1 MTSTATLT
9 PPTAATSVPDTAIT
23 VQETIGHQ
31 VDLVAVPPYCAP
43 SHHVQGGWTPGASWR
58 EATTITRRIAVM
70 AQAAMRVITCR
81 RVSMPRPIQ
90 QDMGKPAQLP
100 PATRPRGR
108 RIAATVAVL
117 VVVAALV
124 AVAAGTAF
132 RASADPDGG
141 SGAPAPKPPPLAV
154 PQPDSLPRDAFIG
167 GARTSTNSGLGMGNG
182 MGRPLAEAR
191 ERGTATIS
199 PSATDGTHLPTAI
212 AGKSVVLHLPN
223 ERELTAAQWGAGGA
237 ATFTSRDTD
246 YRITPFAGGGADV
259 NIIRRTIF
267 TPEEFTFGMR
277 LPEGTHARQG
287 NNAVLIETDGAPG
300 RPATT
305 IATVSVPVARDAKGA
320 AVQVTPVIHG
330 DYVYQQQNLRLD
342 MGPADVFAFPITVT
356 LSYRAS
362 NLPATGA
369 LASDWDGLPEGGGP
383 PEAIMAANIIPAPP
397 DYVSDPGGQYRPANI
412 DPTLY
417 SQRHA
422 DTCLSGPN
430 EYRSDDG
437 RTANFLSSCQRQ
449 AMCLDV
455 SPAQHSADTCK
466 NQAFANMSA
475 QCTATFGQTGDQY
488 DTCMG
493 VANGHAAWAKE
504 NLLTDPLCQPSAGAD
519 TSRLPS
525 NNNQY
530 C

>member
-1 MTSTATLT
+1 MATSGTLT
-9 PPTAATSVPDTAIT
+9 LPTPATPVPDTAVT
-23 VQETIGHQ
+23 VRATVNYP
-31 VDLVAVPPYCAP
+31 VDLVAVQPYRER
-43 SHHVQGGWTPGASWR
+43 VQLHRGGGTP
-58 EATTITRRIAVM
+58 ATHRRWPTGSTGRF
-70 AQAAMRVITCR
+70 AAMTQTAVKVITCR
-81 RVSMPRPIQ
+81 RLPTDTPGEQ
-90 QDMGKPAQLP
+90 AGWAAPQLP
-100 PATRPRGR
+100 DQCSSR
-108 RIAATVAVL
+108 RKRCAAILVAL
-117 VVVAALV
+117 VVSVASVALGLHT
-124 AVAAGTAF
+124 AA
-132 RASADPDGG
+132 RAGADPT
-141 SGAPAPKPPPLAV
+141 APGVPTPKPIPNQVA
-154 PQPDSLPRDAFIG
+154 QPDSLNRDAFIG
-167 GARTSTNSGLGMGNG
+167 GARTSTNVGQNMGTG
-182 MGRPLAEAR
+182 TGPPLLAAR
-191 ERGTATIS
+191 ERTGATIS

-212 AGKSVVLHLPN
+212 AGKTVVLHLPH
-223 ERELTAAQWGAGGA
+223 ERELTAAQWGGGGA

-246 YRITPFAGGGADV
+246 YRITPFAGGGVDV

-267 TPEEFTFGMR
+267 APEEFTFGMR
-277 LPEGTHARQG
+277 LPEGAHARQG

-305 IATVSVPVARDAKGA
+305 IATVSVPVARDAKGIP
-320 AVQVTPVIHG
+320 VQVTPVIHG

-342 MGPADVFAFPITVT
+342 MGPADIFAFPITLT

-362 NLPATGA
+362 SIPATGA

-383 PEAIMAANIIPAPP
+383 PEAIKAANIIAPP
-397 DYVSDPGGQYRPANI
+397 SDYVVDPGGSMRPANV
-412 DPTLY
+412 DATLY

-422 DTCLSGPN
+422 DRCLSGPN
-430 EYRSDDG
+430 EYRSEDG
-437 RTANFLSSCQRQ
+437 RTASFLSSCQRQ

-488 DTCMG
+488 DACIN

-504 NLLTDPLCQPSAGAD
+504 NLLTDPLCQPVAPGANI
-519 TSRLPS
+519 SRLPS

>member
-1 MTSTATLT
+1 
-9 PPTAATSVPDTAIT
+9 
-23 VQETIGHQ
+23 
-31 VDLVAVPPYCAP
+31 
-43 SHHVQGGWTPGASWR
+43 
-58 EATTITRRIAVM
+58 M
-70 AQAAMRVITCR
+70 AQTAVRVITCSR
-81 RVSMPRPIQ
+81 RPQSSPGQQGIQSMTPSP
-90 QDMGKPAQLP
+90 QLP
-100 PATRPRGR
+100 AGR
-108 RIAATVAVL
+108 VRRSGMAVALAVL
-117 VVVAALV
+117 IAVAALV
-124 AVAAGTAF
+124 IAGVHTGV
-132 RASADPDGG
+132 RAGADP
-141 SGAPAPKPPPLAV
+141 SAPGVPTPKPIPNQVA
-154 PQPDSLPRDAFIG
+154 QPDALNRDAFIG
-167 GARTSTNSGLGMGNG
+167 GARTSTNVGQNMGTG
-182 MGRPLAEAR
+182 TGPPLLAAR
-191 ERGTATIS
+191 ERTGATIS
-199 PSATDGTHLPTAI
+199 PSAADGTHLPTAI
-212 AGKSVVLHLPN
+212 AGKSVVLHLPH

-246 YRITPFAGGGADV
+246 YRITPFAGGGVDV

-300 RPATT
+300 KPATT

-369 LASDWDGLPEGGGP
+369 LASDWDRLPEGGGP
-383 PEAIMAANIIPAPP
+383 PEAIKAANIIPAPG

-422 DTCLSGPN
+422 NTCLSGPN
-430 EYRSDDG
+430 EYRSEDG
-437 RTANFLSSCQRQ
+437 RTASFLSSCQRQ

-504 NLLTDPLCQPSAGAD
+504 NLLTDPLCQPVAAGAD

>member
-1 MTSTATLT
+1 MT
-9 PPTAATSVPDTAIT
+9 
-23 VQETIGHQ
+23 
-31 VDLVAVPPYCAP
+31 P
-43 SHHVQGGWTPGASWR
+43 SP
-58 EATTITRRIAVM
+58 
-70 AQAAMRVITCR
+70 
-81 RVSMPRPIQ
+81 
-90 QDMGKPAQLP
+90 QLP
-100 PATRPRGR
+100 AGR
-108 RIAATVAVL
+108 VRRSGMAVALAVL
-117 VVVAALV
+117 IAVAALV
-124 AVAAGTAF
+124 IAGVHTGVRAGTDP
-132 RASADPDGG
+132 SAPGV
-141 SGAPAPKPPPLAV
+141 PTPKPIPNQVA
-154 PQPDSLPRDAFIG
+154 QPDALNRDAFIG
-167 GARTSTNSGLGMGNG
+167 GARTSTNVGQNMGTG
-182 MGRPLAEAR
+182 TGPPLLAAR
-191 ERGTATIS
+191 ERTGATIS
-199 PSATDGTHLPTAI
+199 PSAADGTHLPTAI
-212 AGKSVVLHLPN
+212 AGKSVVLHLPH

-246 YRITPFAGGGADV
+246 YRITPFAGGGVDV

-300 RPATT
+300 KPATT

-383 PEAIMAANIIPAPP
+383 PEAIKAANIIPAPG

-422 DTCLSGPN
+422 NTCLSGPN
-430 EYRSDDG
+430 EYRSEDG
-437 RTANFLSSCQRQ
+437 RTASFLSSCQRQ

-504 NLLTDPLCQPSAGAD
+504 NLLTDPLCQPVAAGAD

>member
-1 MTSTATLT
+1 MT
-9 PPTAATSVPDTAIT
+9 
-23 VQETIGHQ
+23 
-31 VDLVAVPPYCAP
+31 P
-43 SHHVQGGWTPGASWR
+43 SP
-58 EATTITRRIAVM
+58 
-70 AQAAMRVITCR
+70 
-81 RVSMPRPIQ
+81 
-90 QDMGKPAQLP
+90 QLP
-100 PATRPRGR
+100 AGR
-108 RIAATVAVL
+108 VRRSGMAVALAVL
-117 VVVAALV
+117 IAVAALV
-124 AVAAGTAF
+124 IAGVHTGV
-132 RASADPDGG
+132 RAGADP
-141 SGAPAPKPPPLAV
+141 SAPGVPTPKPIPNQVA
-154 PQPDSLPRDAFIG
+154 QPDALNRDAFIG
-167 GARTSTNSGLGMGNG
+167 GARTSTNVGQNMGTG
-182 MGRPLAEAR
+182 TGPPLLAAR
-191 ERGTATIS
+191 ERTGATIS
-199 PSATDGTHLPTAI
+199 PSAADGTHLPTAI
-212 AGKSVVLHLPN
+212 AGKSVVLHLPH

-246 YRITPFAGGGADV
+246 YRITPFAGGGVDV

-300 RPATT
+300 KPATT

-383 PEAIMAANIIPAPP
+383 PEAIKAANIIPAPG

-422 DTCLSGPN
+422 NTCLSGPN
-430 EYRSDDG
+430 EYRSEDG
-437 RTANFLSSCQRQ
+437 RTASFLSSCQRQ

-504 NLLTDPLCQPSAGAD
+504 NLLTDPLCQPVAAGAD

>member
-1 MTSTATLT
+1 
-9 PPTAATSVPDTAIT
+9 
-23 VQETIGHQ
+23 
-31 VDLVAVPPYCAP
+31 
-43 SHHVQGGWTPGASWR
+43 
-58 EATTITRRIAVM
+58 
-70 AQAAMRVITCR
+70 
-81 RVSMPRPIQ
+81 
-90 QDMGKPAQLP
+90 MGKPARLP
-100 PATRPRGR
+100 PASRPRGR

-167 GARTSTNSGLGMGNG
+167 GARTSTNVGQNMGTG
-182 MGRPLAEAR
+182 TGPPLLAAR
-191 ERGTATIS
+191 ERTGATIS
-199 PSATDGTHLPTAI
+199 PSAADGTHLPTAI

-369 LASDWDGLPEGGGP
+369 LASDWDGLPEGGGA
-383 PEAIMAANIIPAPP
+383 PEAIKAANIIPAPP
-397 DYVSDPGGQYRPANI
+397 DYVSDPGGQYRPANV
-412 DPTLY
+412 DPALY

-430 EYRSDDG
+430 EYRSEDG
-437 RTANFLSSCQRQ
+437 RTASFLSSCQRQ

-504 NLLTDPLCQPSAGAD
+504 NLLTDPLCQPAAGAD

>member
-1 MTSTATLT
+1 MTNTATLPAPAT
-9 PPTAATSVPDTAIT
+9 PERSVTGRETVNHPVDVVATQTYREYNHHLLGGWQPAATWW
-23 VQETIGHQ
+23 QKTI
-31 VDLVAVPPYCAP
+31 V
-43 SHHVQGGWTPGASWR
+43 W
-58 EATTITRRIAVM
+58 RRIAVM
-70 AQAAMRVITCR
+70 ARTVARVITCYR
-81 RVSMPRPIQ
+81 RPVTPPGQQAPRP
-90 QDMGKPAQLP
+90 ASR
-100 PATRPRGR
+100 TRK
-108 RIAATVAVL
+108 RIAVALGAL
-117 VVVAALV
+117 VVVLALV
-124 AVAAGTAF
+124 AAAVHTGA
-132 RASADPDGG
+132 RAAADPDGSG

-167 GARTSTNSGLGMGNG
+167 GARTSTNSGIGMGNG

-191 ERGTATIS
+191 ERGAATIS

-212 AGKSVVLHLPN
+212 AGKTVVLHLPN
-223 ERELTAAQWGAGGA
+223 ERELTAAQWGEAGA

-246 YRITPFAGGGADV
+246 YRIAPFAGGGVDV

-277 LPEGTHARQG
+277 LPDGVHTRQG

-305 IATVSVPVARDAKGA
+305 IATVSVPVARDAKGTP
-320 AVQVTPVIHG
+320 VQVTPVIHG

-342 MGPADVFAFPITVT
+342 MGPADIFAFPITLT

-362 NLPATGA
+362 NIPATGA

-383 PEAIMAANIIPAPP
+383 PEAIKAANIIPAPG
-397 DYVSDPGGQYRPANI
+397 DYVSDPGGQFRPASV

-430 EYRSDDG
+430 EYRSEDG
-437 RTANFLSSCQRQ
+437 RTASFLSSCQRQ

-488 DTCMG
+488 DACMG

-504 NLLTDPLCQPSAGAD
+504 NLLTDPLCQPVAGAN

>member
-1 MTSTATLT
+1 MT
-9 PPTAATSVPDTAIT
+9 
-23 VQETIGHQ
+23 
-31 VDLVAVPPYCAP
+31 P
-43 SHHVQGGWTPGASWR
+43 SP
-58 EATTITRRIAVM
+58 
-70 AQAAMRVITCR
+70 
-81 RVSMPRPIQ
+81 
-90 QDMGKPAQLP
+90 QLP
-100 PATRPRGR
+100 AGR
-108 RIAATVAVL
+108 VRRSGMAVALAVL
-117 VVVAALV
+117 IAVAALV
-124 AVAAGTAF
+124 IAGVHTGVRAGTDP
-132 RASADPDGG
+132 SAPGV
-141 SGAPAPKPPPLAV
+141 PTPKPIPNQVA
-154 PQPDSLPRDAFIG
+154 QPDALNRDAFIG
-167 GARTSTNSGLGMGNG
+167 GARTSTNVGQNMGTG
-182 MGRPLAEAR
+182 TGPPLLAAR
-191 ERGTATIS
+191 ERTGATIS
-199 PSATDGTHLPTAI
+199 PSAADGTHLPTAI
-212 AGKSVVLHLPN
+212 AGKSVVLHLPH

-246 YRITPFAGGGADV
+246 YRITPFAGGGVDV

-300 RPATT
+300 KPATT
-305 IATVSVPVARDAKGA
+305 IATVSVPVARNAKGA

-383 PEAIMAANIIPAPP
+383 PEAIKAANIIPAPG

-422 DTCLSGPN
+422 NTCLSGPN
-430 EYRSDDG
+430 EYRSEDG
-437 RTANFLSSCQRQ
+437 RTASFLSSCQRQ

-504 NLLTDPLCQPSAGAD
+504 NLLTDPLCQPVAAGAD

>member
-1 MTSTATLT
+1 
-9 PPTAATSVPDTAIT
+9 
-23 VQETIGHQ
+23 
-31 VDLVAVPPYCAP
+31 
-43 SHHVQGGWTPGASWR
+43 
-58 EATTITRRIAVM
+58 M
-70 AQAAMRVITCR
+70 AQQAVRVITCYR
-81 RVSMPRPIQ
+81 RPATTPSQQGPRP
-90 QDMGKPAQLP
+90 ACQLHS
-100 PATRPRGR
+100 ANR
-108 RIAATVAVL
+108 RRERQMAVALSALTAVL
-117 VVVAALV
+117 VVLALV
-124 AVAAGTAF
+124 ALMVHTAVGAA
-132 RASADPDGG
+132 ADPDGSGSG

-154 PQPDSLPRDAFIG
+154 AQPDSLPRDAFIG

-199 PSATDGTHLPTAI
+199 PSVTDGTHLPTAL

-223 ERELTAAQWGAGGA
+223 ERELTAAQWGEGGVA
-237 ATFTSRDTD
+237 AFTSRDTD
-246 YRITPFAGGGADV
+246 YQITPFAGGGVDV

-277 LPEGTHARQG
+277 LPDGVHARQG
-287 NNAVLIETDGAPG
+287 NNVVLIEPDGAPG

-305 IATVSVPVARDAKGA
+305 IATVSVPVARDAKGTP
-320 AVQVTPVIHG
+320 VQVMPAIHG
-330 DYVYQQQNLRLD
+330 DYVYQMQNLRLD
-342 MGPADVFAFPITVT
+342 MGPADVFAFPITLT

-362 NLPATGA
+362 NIPATGA
-369 LASDWDGLPEGGGP
+369 LASDWDGLPEGGGS
-383 PEAIMAANIIPAPP
+383 PEAIAAANIIPAPG
-397 DYVSDPGGQYRPANI
+397 DYVSDPGGRYRPANA
-412 DPTLY
+412 DPMLY
-417 SQRHA
+417 GQRHA
-422 DTCLSGPN
+422 DTCVSGPN
-430 EYRSDDG
+430 EYRSPDG
-437 RTANFLSSCQRQ
+437 RTASFLSSCQRQ

-475 QCTATFGQTGDQY
+475 QCTAAFGQVGDQY
-488 DTCMG
+488 DACIS

-504 NLLTDPLCQPSAGAD
+504 NLLTDPLCQPVAGAD